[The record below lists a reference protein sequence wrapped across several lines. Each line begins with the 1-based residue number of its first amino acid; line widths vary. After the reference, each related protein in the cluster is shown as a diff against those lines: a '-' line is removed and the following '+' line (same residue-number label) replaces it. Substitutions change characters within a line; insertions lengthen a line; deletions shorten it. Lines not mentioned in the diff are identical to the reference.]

1 MDCRSELAARG
12 RILPIKW
19 PEPGVVPY
27 ANPMS
32 TSGSLSDTFL
42 NSLPDNVVVTND
54 QGRLVQANQRAV
66 KSLAL
71 GSGPWS
77 FPFTDLFP
85 FRDPDLGPHGPT
97 VDDQPSFE
105 DIARGLDGREF
116 RVLVR
121 TGPGVPGHQVWII
134 TDLTREQD
142 DRQGMIDFMAD
153 LTTAQAKIREYTRQ
167 IEVFRQIVDGMDQ
180 GIVLTD
186 SNQNV
191 AFANS
196 FANQLFGL
204 NLMGVPVATLR
215 QWISSASESTPFDV
229 LKGEVL
235 VLDEQQ
241 GRQTRCYLNV
251 APLSRDSRQDLSLVW
266 TFFELTEE
274 IANTQAFI
282 DFSAELALLNRD
294 LRKKHEEILHLSR
307 TDGLT
312 GLSNRRTI
320 LEVLEKAVEF
330 SNAQGQVVSVAL
342 FDVDRFKE
350 VNDSAG
356 HLVGDEVLR
365 QISSFAAQALGQD
378 GTLGRYGGEEFLI
391 VLPGADLEQARAI
404 AEEIRV
410 AVLRG
415 TEAKGR
421 AVTITLGV
429 ARHQPGSA
437 VDHLL
442 SAADHALY
450 QGKEAGRNR
459 VMVALAQ

>member
-1 MDCRSELAARG
+1 
-12 RILPIKW
+12 
-19 PEPGVVPY
+19 
-27 ANPMS
+27 MS
-32 TSGSLSDTFL
+32 ASLL
-42 NSLPDNVVVTND
+42 NALPDNILVTD
-54 QGRLVQANQRAV
+54 AKGLVVQANERAV
-66 KSLAL
+66 KSFAL
-71 GSGPWS
+71 GPEPWN
-77 FPFTDLFP
+77 FPLTDLFP
-85 FRDPDLGPHGPT
+85 FRDPDLGPQGRPGE
-97 VDDQPSFE
+97 DQPSFE
-105 DIARGLDGREF
+105 DIARGLDGREL

-121 TGPGVPGHQVWII
+121 TGPGTPGQHVWII

-153 LTTAQAKIREYTRQ
+153 LTTAQVKIREYTRQ
-167 IEVFRQIVDGMDQ
+167 IEVFRQVVDGMDQ

-186 SNQNV
+186 PNQNV

-204 NLMGVPVATLR
+204 NLTGTAVATLR
-215 QWISSASESTPFDV
+215 QWISSASEGTPYDV

-235 VLDEQQ
+235 VLDELQ

-251 APLSRDSRQDLSLVW
+251 APLSRDSSQDLSLVW

-294 LRKKHEEILHLSR
+294 LRKKNEEILHLSR
-307 TDGLT
+307 TDVLT
-312 GLSNRRTI
+312 GLSNRRSI
-320 LEVLEKAVEF
+320 LEVLEKAVDF
-330 SNAQGQVVSVAL
+330 SNAQGQAVSVAL

-356 HLVGDEVLR
+356 HLAGDEVLR

-378 GTLGRYGGEEFLI
+378 GTLGRYGGEEFLMI
-391 VLPGADLEQARAI
+391 LPGADLDQARAL
-404 AEEIRV
+404 AEAVRV
-410 AVLRG
+410 AVQKG
-415 TEAKGR
+415 TEARGR

-429 ARHQPGSA
+429 ACHQPGLA

-450 QGKEAGRNR
+450 QGKDAGRNR
-459 VMVALAQ
+459 VVVGLAR

>member
-1 MDCRSELAARG
+1 
-12 RILPIKW
+12 
-19 PEPGVVPY
+19 
-27 ANPMS
+27 MS
-32 TSGSLSDTFL
+32 TNGPLTEAFL
-42 NSLPDNVVVTND
+42 DSLPDNILVTND
-54 QGRLVQANQRAV
+54 HGLVVQANKNAQKA
-66 KSLAL
+66 LAL
-71 GSGPWS
+71 GPGPWS
-77 FPFTDLFP
+77 VPLTDLFP
-85 FRDPDLGPHGPT
+85 FRDPDLGPHGPAGGE
-97 VDDQPSFE
+97 DQLCFE

-121 TGPGVPGHQVWII
+121 TDAGRPGAQVWIV

-153 LTTAQAKIREYTRQ
+153 LTTAQTKIREYTRQ

-186 SNQNV
+186 ATQTI

-196 FANQLFGL
+196 FANHLFGVEL
-204 NLMGVPVATLR
+204 TGLSVDALR
-215 QWISSASESTPFDV
+215 QLISSASEGTPHDV

-235 VLDEQQ
+235 VLDEPQ

-251 APLSRDSRQDLSLVW
+251 APLSRDESNDLSLVW

-294 LRKKHEEILHLSR
+294 LRKKNEEILHLSR
-307 TDGLT
+307 TDVLT
-312 GLSNRRTI
+312 GLANRRSI
-320 LEVLEKAVEF
+320 LELLQKAADF
-330 SNAQGQVVSVAL
+330 GGTSGQSLSVAL

-350 VNDSAG
+350 VNDNQG

-365 QISSFAAQALGQD
+365 QIAHFAAQALGQD

-391 VLPGADLEQARAI
+391 LLPGADQEQARSI
-404 AEEIRV
+404 AEEVRKAIQ
-410 AVLRG
+410 RG
-415 TEAKGR
+415 TESRGL
-421 AVTITLGV
+421 AVTVTIGV
-429 ARHQPGSA
+429 AALRPGLA
-437 VDHLL
+437 VDALL

-450 QGKEAGRNR
+450 QGKESGRNR
-459 VMVALAQ
+459 VVLAH